1 MPLMNKLYI
10 VAALVVIAAIG
21 GYWYMNYQ
29 ASTDSMMSAGDL
41 GTYPYQCD
49 TGGRFSMSPSADT
62 SSITLI
68 PKDASFAGTVVL
80 SRISSTAGARYEGS
94 GIVFIGAGEGV
105 QLTVGNT
112 TEICNP
118 VPNSETPPWNWGD
131 AGEGGGVKQDAS
143 LIVSESILGKWQSV
157 DDEKFVRE
165 FKAENKVDDIYEGK
179 VVTSGMWV
187 AYQKG
192 VNAPEVPFPL
202 EESTVYLQLTLTG
215 SQADTLNFKLVKLSP
230 DELELVYLDRGG
242 VLRFKSVQ

>member
-1 MPLMNKLYI
+1 MNKLYI

-21 GYWYMNYQ
+21 GYWYFSNQ
-29 ASTDSMMSAGDL
+29 DAASVASGDM

-49 TGGRFSMSPSADT
+49 TGGRFSMSPSADM

-80 SRISSTAGARYEGS
+80 SRISSTAGARYEGG

-157 DDEKFVRE
+157 DDE
-165 FKAENKVDDIYEGK
+165 
-179 VVTSGMWV
+179 
-187 AYQKG
+187 
-192 VNAPEVPFPL
+192 
-202 EESTVYLQLTLTG
+202 
-215 SQADTLNFKLVKLSP
+215 
-230 DELELVYLDRGG
+230 
-242 VLRFKSVQ
+242 